1 MKYHGKDL
9 ILQIDTGS
17 GFVRVESQR
26 STSVTINQEFAD
38 ITNKDGNLW
47 REGLQ
52 AAGVT
57 ASQIVASGIVT
68 DGSVYQY
75 LFAQKMARQHVL
87 ARIVGGIIDYTAY
100 YQITSLAA
108 SGTHNGAETFDL
120 TLDISAE
127 YGGGDVPIGC
137 LGATNQAA
145 FSPITTSG
153 DRYKFFVNDVEMSGS
168 FIADII
174 PSLEAVGYS
183 IALIDD
189 VLTLTYIGAGY
200 SRLAGLSVDATNVE
214 IDPSNT
220 NPTAYADS
228 PNFGACL
235 LGGD

>member
-120 TLDISAE
+120 ALDHAE
-127 YGGGDVPIGC
+127 NLAVGNAWLWDD
-137 LGATNQAA
+137 NQ
-145 FSPITTSG
+145 PVLW
-153 DRYKFFVNDVEMSGS
+153 DDNQ
-168 FIADII
+168 
-174 PSLEAVGYS
+174 SLE
-183 IALIDD
+183 LQ
-189 VLTLTYIGAGY
+189 T
-200 SRLAGLSVDATNVE
+200 
-214 IDPSNT
+214 
-220 NPTAYADS
+220 
-228 PNFGACL
+228 
-235 LGGD
+235 

>member
-38 ITNKDGNLW
+38 ITDKDGNLW

-57 ASQIVASGIVT
+57 ASQITASGIVT

-100 YQITSLAA
+100 FSITALSSSGEHNGVEVFDLALDHAGILAA
-108 SGTHNGAETFDL
+108 GNAWLWD
-120 TLDISAE
+120 D
-127 YGGGDVPIGC
+127 
-137 LGATNQAA
+137 NQ
-145 FSPITTSG
+145 PVLW
-153 DRYKFFVNDVEMSGS
+153 DDNQ
-168 FIADII
+168 
-174 PSLEAVGYS
+174 SLELQA
-183 IALIDD
+183 
-189 VLTLTYIGAGY
+189 
-200 SRLAGLSVDATNVE
+200 
-214 IDPSNT
+214 
-220 NPTAYADS
+220 
-228 PNFGACL
+228 
-235 LGGD
+235 

>member
-100 YQITSLAA
+100 FSITALSS
-108 SGTHNGAETFDL
+108 SGEHNGVEVFDL
-120 TLDISAE
+120 ALDHAE
-127 YGGGDVPIGC
+127 ILAVGNAWLWDD
-137 LGATNQAA
+137 NQ
-145 FSPITTSG
+145 PVLW
-153 DRYKFFVNDVEMSGS
+153 DDNQ
-168 FIADII
+168 
-174 PSLEAVGYS
+174 SLE
-183 IALIDD
+183 LQ
-189 VLTLTYIGAGY
+189 T
-200 SRLAGLSVDATNVE
+200 
-214 IDPSNT
+214 
-220 NPTAYADS
+220 
-228 PNFGACL
+228 
-235 LGGD
+235 

>member
-9 ILQIDTGS
+9 ILSIDDGL
-17 GFVRVESQR
+17 GFARVEAQR
-26 STSVTINQEFAD
+26 STSVTLTQETAD
-38 ITNKDGNLW
+38 TSSKDLGW
-47 REGLQ
+47 RQSLQ

-57 ASQIVASGIVT
+57 ASQITASGIAT
-68 DGSVYQY
+68 DGGIYQL
-75 LFAQKMARQHVL
+75 LFAKKMARQHVL

-145 FSPITTSG
+145 FSPITSG
-153 DRYKFFVNDVEMSGS
+153 GRYKFFVNDVEMSGS
-168 FIADII
+168 FIAEII

-200 SRLAGLSVDATNVE
+200 SRLAGLTVDATNVE

-235 LGGD
+235 LGG

>member
-38 ITNKDGNLW
+38 ITDKDGNLW

-75 LFAQKMARQHVL
+75 LFAAKMARQHVL

-100 YQITSLAA
+100 FSITALSS
-108 SGTHNGAETFDL
+108 SGEHNGVEVFDL
-120 TLDISAE
+120 ALDHAE
-127 YGGGDVPIGC
+127 I
-137 LGATNQAA
+137 L
-145 FSPITTSG
+145 
-153 DRYKFFVNDVEMSGS
+153 
-168 FIADII
+168 
-174 PSLEAVGYS
+174 AVGNAWQWDS
-183 IALIDD
+183 GDD
-189 VLTLTYIGAGY
+189 VLW
-200 SRLAGLSVDATNVE
+200 D
-214 IDPSNT
+214 
-220 NPTAYADS
+220 
-228 PNFGACL
+228 
-235 LGGD
+235 GGDMVLLESA

>member
-120 TLDISAE
+120 ALDHAGILAV
-127 YGGGDVPIGC
+127 GNAWLWDD
-137 LGATNQAA
+137 NQ
-145 FSPITTSG
+145 PVLW
-153 DRYKFFVNDVEMSGS
+153 DDNQ
-168 FIADII
+168 
-174 PSLEAVGYS
+174 SLE
-183 IALIDD
+183 LQ
-189 VLTLTYIGAGY
+189 T
-200 SRLAGLSVDATNVE
+200 
-214 IDPSNT
+214 
-220 NPTAYADS
+220 
-228 PNFGACL
+228 
-235 LGGD
+235 